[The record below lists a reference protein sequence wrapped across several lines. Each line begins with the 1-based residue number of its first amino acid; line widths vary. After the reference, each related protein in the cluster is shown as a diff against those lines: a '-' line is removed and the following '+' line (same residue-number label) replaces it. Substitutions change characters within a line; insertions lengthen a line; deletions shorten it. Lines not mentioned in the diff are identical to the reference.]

1 MILHCIRKV
10 EWNKV
15 KDKKQWGKDLI
26 DKDGFIHCSTLEFF
40 WRVAPNF
47 NDINEELII
56 LLIDENKLISPIKYE
71 DGDNCGRYYPHV
83 YGEINNDAIIKILP
97 FLKDKNGNYI
107 KNEELKFI
115 EDK

>member
-26 DKDGFIHCSTLEFF
+26 EKDGFIHCSTLEFF

-71 DGDNCGRYYPHV
+71 DGDNSGRYYPHV